1 MFEISYM
8 IHFYI
13 IKTDEK
19 KFALLGQLQEQN
31 RSCDQKA
38 HNMPYVID
46 FNDLVIKLDRQLLIN
61 SLVAYVN
68 NTEPCS
74 IFVFKAIF
82 LQFWMVYIPKKQ
94 YPRGQNFHTPF
105 TPFFHPFK

>member
-38 HNMPYVID
+38 HNMPYVTD
-46 FNDLVIKLDRQLLIN
+46 FNDLIIKLDRKMLIKGK
-61 SLVAYVN
+61 
-68 NTEPCS
+68 
-74 IFVFKAIF
+74 I
-82 LQFWMVYIPKKQ
+82 
-94 YPRGQNFHTPF
+94 NFGITNF
-105 TPFFHPFK
+105 Q

>member
-1 MFEISYM
+1 MFEISNM

-46 FNDLVIKLDRQLLIN
+46 FKDLVIKLDRQLLIKGK
-61 SLVAYVN
+61 
-68 NTEPCS
+68 
-74 IFVFKAIF
+74 I
-82 LQFWMVYIPKKQ
+82 
-94 YPRGQNFHTPF
+94 NFGITNF
-105 TPFFHPFK
+105 QWRADLGSVDL